1 MATAPNTPY
10 QKYLKTKVETASQPQ
25 LLVMLF
31 DAAVKKL
38 HAARK
43 GIENKNIEEAHN
55 NLVKVQR
62 IFSELMVALD
72 FDIGGEL
79 AKQLFAIYEFIYR
92 RLVDANIQQ
101 DAAVID
107 EVMPIIQQLREGW
120 TAAVEKFEEAP
131 ETYRAEAEAAR
142 AQVTA
147 RKASDKEQEQNALQ
161 AAAQQAAAMTHPPR
175 TQPENAHVADLPVHP
190 TSTGK
195 KPALGGYGPNAAAD
209 VPVLR
214 PPAATYGPRP
224 TPPAPPSEPKK
235 DEESR
240 PRLNL
245 QG

>member
-43 GIENKNIEEAHN
+43 GLENKNIEEAHN

-79 AKQLFAIYEFIYR
+79 AKQLFAIYEFVYR

-101 DAAVID
+101 DATVID
-107 EVMPIIQQLREGW
+107 EVMPIIEQLREGW

-131 ETYRAEAEAAR
+131 EKYRAEAEAAR
-142 AQVTA
+142 SQSAA
-147 RKASDKEQEQNALQ
+147 HKAADKIQEQDALQ
-161 AAAQQAAAMTHPPR
+161 AAAQQAAALTQPPQ
-175 TQPENAHVADLPVHP
+175 TQPENARVADLPVHP
-190 TSTGK
+190 ASAGK
-195 KPALGGYGPNAAAD
+195 KPALGGYPPNATSD

-224 TPPAPPSEPKK
+224 TAPPPEPKK